1 MKSHSI
7 FLSVIFSLSLL
18 TFGGCEE
25 EILPEDLTHV
35 YYQTNCSDPWG
46 DESDDRRLARDVKN
60 YLKDED
66 IEIEAI
72 KVYTY
77 TVGFIRCANPCACPT
92 GLMIKVLADEGNGQ
106 KILDLEETWYEL

>member
-1 MKSHSI
+1 MKSQST
-7 FLSVIFSLSLL
+7 FLASIFSLSVLF
-18 TFGGCEE
+18 TGGCEE
-25 EILPEDLTHV
+25 EILPEDFTHV

-72 KVYTY
+72 KVYSY
-77 TVGFIRCANPCACPT
+77 LVGFIRCANPCDCPS
-92 GLMIKVLADEGNGQ
+92 GLMIKVLTDEGNGQ
-106 KILDLEETWYEL
+106 KILGLEENWYEL

>member
-1 MKSHSI
+1 MKSSSI
-7 FLSVIFSLSLL
+7 SLAVIFSLSILIS
-18 TFGGCEE
+18 GGCEE
-25 EILPEDLTHV
+25 EILPEDFTHV

-72 KVYTY
+72 KVHTY
-77 TVGFIRCANPCACPT
+77 LVGFIRCANPCDCPS
-92 GLMIKVLADEGNGQ
+92 GLMIKVFADEENGQ
-106 KILDLEETWYEL
+106 KILDLEENWYEL